1 MIEDILVQMAA
12 EGFVVSNTFQVGEGD
27 PNAFGRFPSWAV
39 YWRNVRNTR
48 TGHATAET
56 LEGALRAAVAKAN
69 EGPTYQRPQR
79 SGGSVGSEAPKAVTS
94 RRVMFAPSPQ
104 QVTLGETATEEG
116 EELF

>member
-27 PNAFGRFPSWAV
+27 PSAFGRFPSWAV
-39 YWRNVRNTR
+39 YLRNVRNTR

-69 EGPTYQRPQR
+69 EGPTYAKPQR
-79 SGGSVGSEAPKAVTS
+79 SVADIAKRHEEYRKAYAARPQHPILRLPVLGGAGDEP
-94 RRVMFAPSPQ
+94 
-104 QVTLGETATEEG
+104 

>member
-1 MIEDILVQMAA
+1 MIEDILAQMAA
-12 EGFVVSNTFQVGEGD
+12 EGFVVSNTFQGGEGD
-27 PNAFGRFPSWAV
+27 PSAFGRFPSWAV
-39 YWRNVRNTR
+39 YLRNVRNTR

-79 SGGSVGSEAPKAVTS
+79 SVASEAPRAVAS
-94 RRVMFAPSPQ
+94 RRPMFAPSPQ
-104 QVTLGETATEEG
+104 QVTLGNTGDTE